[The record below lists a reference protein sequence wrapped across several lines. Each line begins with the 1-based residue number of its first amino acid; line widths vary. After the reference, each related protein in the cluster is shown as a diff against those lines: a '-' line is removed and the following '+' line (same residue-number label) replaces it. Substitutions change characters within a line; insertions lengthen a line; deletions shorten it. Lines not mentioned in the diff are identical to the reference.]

1 MQYRI
6 IFPIVVFFFHFQ
18 KKFWFLL
25 RRCISYRYLTE
36 YEMYFIS
43 ILNISPGREVWFKKL
58 FIEVTDKKAK
68 RRSYFQGHQ
77 EEGSTKKTKWEK
89 LVCLGHCA
97 NYANITLKN
106 PSVETICIKTVKKY
120 RFLLPQ
126 IPHIRWHF
134 QTFYVDWSL
143 DCLPQQASKLAA
155 LKIDDKSNK
164 CFVKTTRWEVI
175 ITQLN

>member
-1 MQYRI
+1 M
-6 IFPIVVFFFHFQ
+6 
-18 KKFWFLL
+18 
-25 RRCISYRYLTE
+25 
-36 YEMYFIS
+36 
-43 ILNISPGREVWFKKL
+43 
-58 FIEVTDKKAK
+58 
-68 RRSYFQGHQ
+68 
-77 EEGSTKKTKWEK
+77 
-89 LVCLGHCA
+89 CLGHCA

-175 ITQLN
+175 ITQLNQVTTFNIKYGITWSLLIISVSTFNTAPMCIWGGVHGRNMGNIVILIVKCIRTAACIKQSILRSQNT